1 MAIAIDFNTSSM
13 SDYRK
18 FLRMKRLPQYDVRGS
33 RAFIPEE
40 YAAMLGETVA
50 ERSELPYQPSEFLMD
65 YQRDIAKYAVRKR
78 KYAVFMEPGRGKTLI
93 DFEFAHHA
101 MADTGKSGLIV
112 CPLMLLDQMMDEH
125 QKFYGERFRIEQVK
139 ARNLEQWTKCDRAEP
154 CIGITNYD
162 AINERIQQGNIGWMI
177 LVESSMLKS
186 AYGKWGNELI
196 RIGAGLKWKLCETG
210 TPAPNDRIEYANHA
224 VFLDQFRSPN
234 EFYAKYFVNRGQTDN
249 RWEIKPHALRPFYR
263 DMSHWCIFVSDPSI
277 YGWKDGAGSIP
288 PMHVHIEHIEL
299 SDDQRKAVQK
309 VTGGLFATSAGGITQ
324 RARMSRIGKGQ
335 HEGQAIEAA
344 KPQWIIDRCREW
356 TAEGRSTIV
365 WCKYN
370 PEQDALES
378 MLGDDAVSIQGTTGY
393 DDRRQ
398 MIADFKSGRKRVL
411 ISKPKILGF
420 GLNLQVA
427 TRQVFSTLQDS
438 YEEYYQA
445 IKRSNRIGS
454 TEELHVYLPV
464 TEIEAPM
471 IETVLRKADRVQQDT
486 DEQERLFKEC
496 GYVVG

>member
-1 MAIAIDFNTSSM
+1 MGVTIEFNKSSM
-13 SDYRK
+13 ADYRK
-18 FLRMKRLPQYDVRGS
+18 FLRMKRLPQYEVRGG
-33 RAFIPEE
+33 RAIIPEE
-40 YAAMLGETVA
+40 YAAMLGETVI
-50 ERSELPYQPSEFLMD
+50 ERGEIPYQPSDFLMD
-65 YQRDIAKYAVRKR
+65 YQADIARFAIKKH
-78 KYAVFMEPGRGKTLI
+78 KFAVFMEPGRGKTLI

-112 CPLMLLDQMMDEH
+112 CPLMILDQMLEDN
-125 QKFYGERFRIEQVK
+125 QKFYGDKYRIEQVK
-139 ARNLEQWTKCDRAEP
+139 ARDLEQWTKCDRAQP
-154 CIGITNYD
+154 TIGITNYD
-162 AINERIQQGNIGWMI
+162 AITERIEQGNIGWLI

-263 DMSHWCIFVSDPSI
+263 DMSHWCIFVSNPAV
-277 YGWKDGAGSIP
+277 YGWKDGAGTIP

-299 SDDQRKAVQK
+299 SDAQRKAVQQ
-309 VTGGLFATSAGGITQ
+309 VTGGLFSKAAGGITQ
-324 RARMSRIGKGQ
+324 RGKMSRIGKGQ
-335 HEGQAIEAA
+335 HNGETIEAA

-356 TAEGRSTIV
+356 AGDGRSVIV

-370 PEQDALES
+370 PEQDALENT
-378 MLGDDAVSIQGTTGY
+378 LGSDAVSVQGSTDY
-393 DDRRQ
+393 EVRRQ
-398 MIADFKSGRKRVL
+398 MLAEFKSGQKRIL

-420 GLNLQVA
+420 GLNLQIA
-427 TRQVFSTLQDS
+427 TRHVFSTLQDS

-471 IETVLRKADRVQQDT
+471 IDTVLRKADRVQRDT
-486 DEQERLFKEC
+486 DEQEKLFKEC
-496 GYVVG
+496 GYVA